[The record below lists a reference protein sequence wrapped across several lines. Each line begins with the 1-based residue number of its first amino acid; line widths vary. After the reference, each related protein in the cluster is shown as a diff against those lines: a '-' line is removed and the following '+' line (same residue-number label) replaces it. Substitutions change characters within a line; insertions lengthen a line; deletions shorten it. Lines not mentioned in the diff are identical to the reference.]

1 MGKEYENLEDHLKK
15 FKPNVRL
22 ITIESYISYLQ
33 NLHAQ
38 IKGKR
43 DFSDLKWLKNPDE
56 IFETIKDKSYLSKRN
71 ILNAV
76 IVGLQSVEENDEI
89 INQYIEVRNQYNQ
102 KYKTDRENGVSN
114 PKQDKNMI
122 TRKELDDVIN
132 EYERYIKYFKCKT
145 NQTLSKRDYL
155 QLQTF
160 VILKFYQTYAL
171 RNDMVTLKFRTKTG
185 YMKSDKNYNVYLPN
199 EKQIILNEYK
209 TSGRYGTLTIDV
221 EKNINNLLKC
231 LIKQQIQAGIDNP
244 DKYLLIKANG
254 NSYTKV
260 EFSNLLIKFFKDRL
274 GKSISTTI
282 LRKVYLEKYSDVKKE
297 MKKDAKMMGHSSSIQ
312 QSVYIPK

>member
-1 MGKEYENLEDHLKK
+1 MVKEYENLENHLRK

-33 NLHAQ
+33 NLHSSLN
-38 IKGKR
+38 GKR
-43 DFSDLKWLKNPDE
+43 DFSDFKWLKNSDK
-56 IFETIKDKSYLSKRN
+56 IFETINDKSYLSKRN

-76 IVGLQSVEENDEI
+76 IVALQSVEEDEDI
-89 INQYIEVRNQYNQ
+89 INKYIEVRNQFNERYKTERQNGVVNQ
-102 KYKTDRENGVSN
+102 KQE
-114 PKQDKNMI
+114 KNMI

-132 EYERYIKYFKCKT
+132 EYDRYIKYFKCKT
-145 NQTLSKRDYL
+145 NKTLSKRDYL

-171 RNDMVTLKFRTKTG
+171 RNDMVTLKFRTKAG

-199 EKQIILNEYK
+199 ERQIILNEYK
-209 TSGRYGTLTIDV
+209 TSGRYGTLTIDID
-221 EKNINNLLKC
+221 KNINNLLKC
-231 LIKQQIQAGIDNP
+231 LIKQQIQAGIENP
-244 DKYLLIKANG
+244 NKYLLIKANG
-254 NSYTKV
+254 NNYTKV

-297 MKKDAKMMGHSSSIQ
+297 MKKDQEIMGHSASIQ